1 MSLYIFDNTFE
12 NHPHSMAAGG
22 TIFFPEKCPK
32 QYFRKKHGFNNGY
45 EAHIKANKKHGAEP
59 LLRKKIFNPAE
70 GDSTPLPPFYLEQNS
85 FLDVLT
91 IPFVRNS

>member
-1 MSLYIFDNTFE
+1 
-12 NHPHSMAAGG
+12 MAAGG

-59 LLRKKIFNPAE
+59 LLRKKNLTLLRVIR
-70 GDSTPLPPFYLEQNS
+70 PPYLRFIWNKTH
-85 FLDVLT
+85 FLM
-91 IPFVRNS
+91 F